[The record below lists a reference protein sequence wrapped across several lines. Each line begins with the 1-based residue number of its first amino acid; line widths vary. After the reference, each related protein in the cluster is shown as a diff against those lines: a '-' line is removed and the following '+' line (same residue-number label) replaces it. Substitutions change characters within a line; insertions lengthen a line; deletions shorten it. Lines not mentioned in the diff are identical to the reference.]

1 MKISAT
7 LIDKYLKDSCTAE
20 ERELVHA
27 WYCSFE
33 HEDEPLAGLSEQ
45 QQQALNQRM
54 LDQIDNNI
62 LKSENKSAK
71 KTTYFRYF
79 SIGLAAT
86 LLVLLG
92 LFLFQTGQP
101 LKVKHK
107 NEMVA
112 SSNLIMLHN
121 DSKKMKRQ
129 ALSDGTIIWL
139 KPQSQIVYPK
149 SFAGNKTREVTLNGE
164 AFFDVK
170 HDNMHPFIIK
180 TGNVLT
186 KVLGTSFN
194 VKAYDNAERAEVS
207 VVTGKVLV
215 YLDKKSDDKQTS
227 EVYLLPNQK
236 AVYAKATTDLHKER
250 DQSLKIW
257 EKDNFTFDDTPI
269 TEVVKTLEKHFLV
282 QIQIQN
288 PEIKKYT
295 LKADFNKQNLPNI
308 LELLS
313 KSMDISYEILDKQ
326 ILINKNEQGQ
336 Q

>member
-1 MKISAT
+1 MKISTT

-27 WYCSFE
+27 WYRSFE
-33 HEDEPLAGLSEQ
+33 YEEEPLAGLSEL

-54 LDQIDNNI
+54 LDQIDRNI
-62 LKSENKSAK
+62 LKSENQSSK

-92 LFLFQTGQP
+92 LFLFQTEQP
-101 LKVKHK
+101 VKVKHK
-107 NEMVA
+107 IEMAAV
-112 SSNLIMLHN
+112 SDLIMLQN

-149 SFAGNKTREVTLNGE
+149 SFAGNKFREVTLNGE

-170 HDNMHPFIIK
+170 HDNAQPFIIK
-180 TGNVLT
+180 TGHVLT

-194 VKAYDNAERAEVS
+194 VKAYNNAERAEVS

-215 YLDKKSDDKQTS
+215 YLDKKSDDKHTS

-236 AVYAKATTDLHKER
+236 AVYAKTTQDLHKEK
-250 DQSLKIW
+250 DLSLKIW

-269 TEVVKTLEKHFLV
+269 MEVVKTLEKHFLV
-282 QIQIQN
+282 HIQIQN

-295 LKADFNKQNLPNI
+295 LKADFSKQNLPNI

-313 KSMDISYEILDKQ
+313 KSMDISYEILDQQ
-326 ILINKNEQGQ
+326 ILINKNE
-336 Q
+336 

>member
-1 MKISAT
+1 MGMKISTT

-20 ERELVHA
+20 EREQVHA
-27 WYCSFE
+27 WYRSFE
-33 HEDEPLAGLSEQ
+33 QEEEPLRGLSEL
-45 QQQALNQRM
+45 QQQALNHRM
-54 LDQIDNNI
+54 LDQIDYNI
-62 LKSENKSAK
+62 SQSEIKSK
-71 KTTYFRYF
+71 KRTTYFSYF
-79 SIGLAAT
+79 YVGLAAT

-92 LFLFQTGQP
+92 LFLFQTEQP
-101 LKVKHK
+101 AKINNKI
-107 NEMVA
+107 
-112 SSNLIMLHN
+112 NLAAVSDLMLLRN

-129 ALSDGTIIWL
+129 VLSDGTIIWL

-149 SFAGNKTREVTLNGE
+149 TFANTKLREVTLNGE

-170 HDNMHPFIIK
+170 HDNKHPFIIK

-194 VKAYDNAERAEVS
+194 VKAYDNSEQAEVS
-207 VVTGKVLV
+207 VITGKVLV
-215 YLDKKSDDKQTS
+215 YLDQKTAHKHNS

-236 AVYAKATTDLHKER
+236 AVYSKTTTDLHKEK

-257 EKDNFTFDDTPI
+257 EKDNFSFEDTPI
-269 TEVVKTLEKHFLV
+269 QEVVKVLEKHFLV
-282 QIQIQN
+282 HIQILN

-326 ILINKNEQGQ
+326 ILINKNE
-336 Q
+336 

>member
-1 MKISAT
+1 MGMKISAT

-20 ERELVHA
+20 EREQVQA
-27 WYCSFE
+27 WYRSFE
-33 HEDEPLAGLSEQ
+33 HEEEPLAGLSEL
-45 QQQALNQRM
+45 QQQALNHRM
-54 LDQIDNNI
+54 LDQINYNI
-62 LKSENKSAK
+62 SQSEIKIAK
-71 KTTYFRYF
+71 RTTYFKYF

-92 LFLFQTGQP
+92 LFLFQAEQP
-101 LKVKHK
+101 AKTNSKINLAAV
-107 NEMVA
+107 
-112 SSNLIMLHN
+112 SDLIMLRN

-129 ALSDGTIIWL
+129 VLGDGTIIWL
-139 KPQSQIVYPK
+139 KPQSEIVYPK
-149 SFAGNKTREVTLNGE
+149 SFAKTKFREVTLNGE

-170 HDNMHPFIIK
+170 HDNAHPFIIK

-194 VKAYDNAERAEVS
+194 VKAYDNSESAEVS
-207 VVTGKVLV
+207 VITGKVLV
-215 YLDKKSDDKQTS
+215 YLDKKANPKHTS

-236 AVYAKATTDLHKER
+236 AVYSKATTDLHKEK

-257 EKDNFTFDDTPI
+257 EKDNFAFDDTPI
-269 TEVVKTLEKHFLV
+269 LEVVKILEKHFLV
-282 QIQIQN
+282 HIQILN

-313 KSMDISYEILDKQ
+313 KSMDISYEILDNQ
-326 ILINKNEQGQ
+326 ILINKNE
-336 Q
+336 